1 MKSEILPEHINAA
14 IIGYHRCGAS
24 NLEIALLMGMEV
36 LEVKAIIKNYFY
48 GL

>member
-1 MKSEILPEHINAA
+1 MDSEILPEHIHAA

-36 LEVKAIIKNYFY
+36 AEVKKIIRDYF
-48 GL
+48 G